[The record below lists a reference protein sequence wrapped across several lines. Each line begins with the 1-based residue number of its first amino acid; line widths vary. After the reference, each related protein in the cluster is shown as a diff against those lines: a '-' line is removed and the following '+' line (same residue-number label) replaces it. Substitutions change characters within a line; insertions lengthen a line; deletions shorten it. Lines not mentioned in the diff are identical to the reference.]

1 MGIKCPKCQTDN
13 PDTQKFCGECAT
25 PLPLSKEIPVTETL
39 ETPKEEL
46 TTGSSFAGRYQ
57 IIEELGKG
65 GMGKVY
71 RVLDKEL
78 KEEAAL
84 KLIRPEIASDKKT
97 LERFRNELK
106 LARKISHKNV
116 GRMYELMEEKGTRYI
131 TMEYVPGEDLKRLIS
146 KVGQFSAGKT
156 VSIAKQICEGLAE
169 AHRLGVVHRDLKPQN
184 IMVDEEGNAR
194 ILDFGIARSLKA
206 KGITEAGV
214 MIGTPEYMSPEQA
227 EVKEVD
233 QRSDI
238 YSFGVILYE
247 MVTGRVPFEGETPLG
262 IAMKHKSEMPKDPR
276 KLNSQIPEDFSQV
289 ILRCMEKDREK
300 RYQSAGELRSELTGI
315 EKGIPTTERETPKRK
330 PITSREIT
338 VTFGLKRLIIPV
350 LAVIAVFTIA
360 VLIWQFLPKKEAAP
374 VISDNP
380 SIAVLPFV
388 DLSPQKDQ
396 EYFCDGMTAEIIAK
410 LFRLQGWKVSP
421 RTAVM
426 RYKNTE
432 KDIKTIGLELDV
444 TAILEG
450 SVQKEKDDI
459 RIIATLINATD
470 SSQLW
475 SDTFD
480 QKLTS
485 VFMIQDEIAEHIA
498 SVLLR
503 ELTPK
508 EKERVQEKLTDNIEA
523 YDLYLRG
530 NDYFNRSFT
539 EKDFRIALQM
549 YEKAI
554 DQDPMFTHA
563 YAMLSI
569 IHSRMYFYYYD
580 RTEECLIKA
589 KKALDKALQLKPE
602 IPESLM
608 AQGYY
613 YYFGHLEYEKALE
626 QFETALKLQ
635 PNNIELLG
643 AIGFVKRRQG
653 KLEQALSY
661 LKKAYDLDP
670 GSARFARHV
679 GSTYRSMKHYDQ
691 AENYYDHT
699 IAISPDI
706 PSPYID
712 KAWIYISRDG
722 NTKKAKTILEEAFQ
736 NYGFDFNWSLVKIDI
751 LEGEYQNALDRLSA
765 ATFESRDG
773 QGGVETKAQQFAEIY
788 GYMNETSLQQKNYEI
803 ARKILEA
810 RIQEQPEDDRL
821 HSALGLVYAGQ
832 GRKEDAIREGKLA
845 TELLPVTKM
854 AYSSGLRRAWDMARI
869 YVMVGEYE
877 HAIDQIEFLFTLPRE
892 KSVHELRLDP
902 IWRPLWGIP
911 RFIKLIEEER

>member
-1 MGIKCPKCQTDN
+1 MGIKCPKCQADN
-13 PDTQKFCGECAT
+13 PDTLKFCGECGT
-25 PLPLSKEIPVTETL
+25 QIIPLEEIPVTETI

-46 TTGSSFAGRYQ
+46 TTGSTFAGRYQ

-71 RVLDKEL
+71 KAQDTDL
-78 KEEAAL
+78 KEKVAI
-84 KLIRPEIASDKKT
+84 KLLRSEIAADKKT
-97 LERFRNELK
+97 IERFRNELK
-106 LARKISHKNV
+106 FARKIRHKNV
-116 GRMYELMEEKGTRYI
+116 CQMYDLNREEGMHYI
-131 TMEYVPGEDLKRLIS
+131 TMEYVHGEDLKRLIR
-146 KVGQFSAGKT
+146 KMGQMSAGQ
-156 VSIAKQICEGLAE
+156 VISIAMQVCEGMAE

-184 IMVDEEGNAR
+184 IMIDEEGNAR
-194 ILDFGIARSLKA
+194 IMDFGIARSV
-206 KGITEAGV
+206 KGKSITGAGV
-214 MIGTPEYMSPEQA
+214 MIGSPEYMSPEQV
-227 EVKEVD
+227 EGKESD

-238 YSFGVILYE
+238 YSLGVILYE
-247 MVTGRVPFEGETPLG
+247 MVTGRVPFEGDTPFTIG
-262 IAMKHKSEMPKDPR
+262 VKHKSEAPRNPKE
-276 KLNSQIPEDFSQV
+276 LNSQIPDDLSRA
-289 ILRCMEKDREK
+289 ILRCMEKDKEQ
-300 RYQSAGELRSELTGI
+300 RYQSSRELRSELENI
-315 EKGIPTTERETPKRK
+315 EKGVPTTEKIIPKRK
-330 PITSREIT
+330 SITSKEIT
-338 VTFGLKRLIIPV
+338 VTFGLKKLLIPALVVVGLIV
-350 LAVIAVFTIA
+350 VAVVILLLFS
-360 VLIWQFLPKKEAAP
+360 PKETVAP
-374 VISDNP
+374 LTEKP

-388 DLSPQKDQ
+388 DLSPEKNQ
-396 EYFCDGMTAEIIAK
+396 EYFCDGMTTEIIAK

-503 ELTPK
+503 KLTPK
-508 EKERVQEKLTDNIEA
+508 EKEQVQEKLTDNIEA

-613 YYFGHLEYEKALE
+613 YYFGHLEYEKALD

-643 AIGFVKRRQG
+643 AVGFVKRRQG

-670 GSARFARHV
+670 GSARFARHI
-679 GSTYRSMKHYDQ
+679 GLTYRSMKHYDQ

-712 KAWIYISRDG
+712 KARIYILRDG
-722 NTKKAKTILEEAFQ
+722 NTKKAKTILEEASQ
-736 NYGFDFNWSLVKIDI
+736 NYGFDFTLRLAKMDI
-751 LEGEYQNALDRLSA
+751 LEGEYQNALDKLSA
-765 ATFESRDG
+765 ATFEFRDG
-773 QGGVETKAQQFAEIY
+773 QTYVVTKAQQLAEIY

-810 RIQEQPEDDRL
+810 RIQEQPDDDRL

-845 TELLPVTKM
+845 TELLSVTKM
-854 AYSSGLRRAWDMARI
+854 AYGSGPRRVWDMARI

-877 HAIDQIEFLFTLPRE
+877 HAIDQIDLLFTLPRMT
-892 KSVHELRLDP
+892 SVHELRLGP
-902 IWRPLWGIP
+902 IWKPLWGIP
-911 RFIKLIEEER
+911 RFNKLIEEER